1 VLKASL
7 ASIAALLVAFAL
19 VTVIVTVIVTVW
31 ALESGGVAVIATH
44 APEGELRSTHVWYA
58 EPAGEL
64 WLEAGTPENP
74 WFTDAQREPQIRF
87 SAEGRSGDY
96 LAEPVYDSEAHTRMR
111 SGLSEKYGW
120 RDRWLG
126 LFVDT
131 THSVAVRLIPVAPGQ
146 DRGAW

>member
-7 ASIAALLVAFAL
+7 ASIAALLVAFVL
-19 VTVIVTVIVTVW
+19 VTVVVTAW
-31 ALESGGVAVIATH
+31 ALEAGGVAVIATH
-44 APEGELRSTHVWYA
+44 APGGELRSTHVWYA
-58 EPAGEL
+58 ESAREL

-74 WFTDAQREPQIRF
+74 WFTDAQHELQIRF

-131 THSVAVRLIPVAPGQ
+131 THSVAVRLIPVAPGR
-146 DRGAW
+146 DRGA

>member
-7 ASIAALLVAFAL
+7 ASIAALLVAFVL
-19 VTVIVTVIVTVW
+19 VTVVVTAW
-31 ALESGGVAVIATH
+31 ALEAGGVAVIATH
-44 APEGELRSTHVWYA
+44 APGGELRSTHVWYA
-58 EPAGEL
+58 ESAGEL
-64 WLEAGTPENP
+64 WLEAGTPENS
-74 WFTDAQREPQIRF
+74 WFTDAQRDPRITF